1 MAASKP
7 VLRSRRERG
16 VVATELAIA
25 LPLLL
30 LLVAGV
36 LDVGTLFWEKQVL
49 TNATRE
55 GARVAALAYPGVSPG
70 ATNYGRYYRDK
81 AYIMTSVVQAYLTKF
96 NIKNAA
102 GQPITLTL
110 GSNFFYNVDT
120 SVTPNRLTVQLT
132 GIPVRLMLL
141 PNIQKLFSGTP
152 AASTINLDARTTM
165 AAEWTTAPP

>member
-30 LLVAGV
+30 LIVAGV

-55 GARVAALAYPGVSPG
+55 GARAGARALPGQSPG
-70 ATNYGRYYRDK
+70 SSTYGRYDK
-81 AYIMTSVVQAYLTKF
+81 TKAEIRTLVQTYLTNF

-132 GIPVRLMLL
+132 GIPVKLMLL
-141 PNIQKLFSGTP
+141 PNVQKLFSGTP